1 MTVLVVLAVVAG
13 CAGPAGVVAGGEGR
27 ASPFV
32 TVDGRRFAVDGRPLA
47 VVGVNL
53 YDAAATDR
61 YSCRPASAMD
71 PERLAAAFDA
81 LAAHGV
87 TTVRFW
93 VMQPFT
99 DAGRDWSG
107 VDRVVALAKERGM
120 YLLPTLEDGP
130 GNCSTGPR
138 TVPLWA
144 TDDDTWYGSGYR
156 RPLGGATM
164 SFRDYAPMVAAHYR
178 DEPTI
183 LAWML
188 VNEAETSQRDAA
200 GRSVLVGFATDM
212 AARVRAVDPN
222 HLVTLGTQANGA
234 LGTSGPD
241 FRDVYSVPGL
251 DFAEAHDWPREGR
264 DPDLAMPGAGPDGSL
279 PASDSPECLS
289 DRASLACTFSI
300 ASEIGKPLLIGE
312 VGITATDPG
321 DAGQVAARAGVFADK
336 MSTAFA
342 DGAAGY
348 LVWHYSSVPTDGYDL
363 VAGTDDPLLDVIAR
377 QSRAQQRA
385 LDAGAL
391 AGTTTGAP

>member
-1 MTVLVVLAVVAG
+1 MVLVILALAG
-13 CAGPAGVVAGGEGR
+13 CGAPAGVTDGGGG
-27 ASPFV
+27 SPFV
-32 TVDGRRFAVDGRPLA
+32 TVDGRRFAVGGRPLA

-61 YSCRPASAMD
+61 YSCRPASRMD
-71 PERLAAAFDA
+71 PGQLAAAFDV
-81 LAAHGV
+81 LKAHGV

-93 VMQPFT
+93 AMAPFT

-120 YLLPTLEDGP
+120 YLVPTLEDGP

-156 RPLGGATM
+156 EPLGSART
-164 SFRDYAPMVAAHYR
+164 SFRDYAPLVAAHYR

-188 VNEAETSQRDAA
+188 VNEAETSQRDAQ
-200 GRSVLVGFATDM
+200 GRSVLVGFAADM
-212 AARVRAVDPN
+212 AARVRAADPN
-222 HLVTLGTQANGA
+222 HLITLGTQSNGA

-241 FRDVYSVPGL
+241 FRDVYSLPGL

-264 DPDLAMPGAGPDGSL
+264 DPDLAMPGAAADGSL
-279 PASDSPECLS
+279 PASDSPECL
-289 DRASLACTFSI
+289 RVQASLACSFSI
-300 ASEIGKPLLIGE
+300 ASEIGKPLVVGE
-312 VGITATDPG
+312 VGITATEP
-321 DAGQVAARAGVFADK
+321 GQVAPRARVFAEK

-348 LVWHYSSVPTDGYDL
+348 LVWHYSSAPTDGYDV

-377 QSRAQQRA
+377 QSRAQQAA

-391 AGTTTGAP
+391 SSTVPGTL

>member
-1 MTVLVVLAVVAG
+1 MVLAVLAG
-13 CAGPAGVVAGGEGR
+13 CAGPAALGGLGGVAGGGGSGTS
-27 ASPFV
+27 SPFV
-32 TVDGRRFAVDGRPLA
+32 TVDGRRFAAGGHPLA

-53 YDAAATDR
+53 YDAAATER
-61 YSCRPASAMD
+61 YSCRPASRMD
-71 PERLAAAFDA
+71 PGQLAAAFDV
-81 LAAHGV
+81 LKAHGA

-93 VMQPFT
+93 AMQPFT

-120 YLLPTLEDGP
+120 HLVPTLEDGP

-138 TVPLWA
+138 TIPLWA

-156 RPLGGATM
+156 RPLGSARM
-164 SFRDYAPMVAAHYR
+164 SFRDYAPMVARHYR

-200 GRSVLVGFATDM
+200 GRSVLVDFAADV
-212 AARVRAVDPN
+212 AARVRAADPN

-289 DRASLACTFSI
+289 SHASLACTFSI
-300 ASEIGKPLLIGE
+300 ASEIGKPLMVGE
-312 VGITATDPG
+312 VGITATDP
-321 DAGQVAARAGVFADK
+321 AQVAARAGVFADK

-348 LVWHYSSVPTDGYDL
+348 LVWHYSSAPTDGYD
-363 VAGTDDPLLDVIAR
+363 VVGTDDPLLDVIAR
-377 QSRAQQRA
+377 QSHAQQAA

-391 AGTTTGAP
+391 AGTATGAP